1 MVESESRLLDMMN
14 SSNKGKVKE
23 KEERVL
29 KYLLE
34 HEDEIQ
40 SLSIAD
46 IAEKADVSKA
56 TVVRFCK
63 SLNFTGL
70 KDFKVWYEAGKSAS
84 YGPVVAVNGTESE
97 EEALSLLK
105 DGSIKTIEKT
115 LSGKNIEI
123 ISSIAQN
130 IKKYE
135 RIALLGEENG
145 PFPTMLKNKINR
157 AFPEKEVITN
167 TDNCDSVP
175 YAIVFSLEGNDR
187 KAMTALSSIILDGG
201 LVDAITAK
209 EDSLIAKASSKAL
222 VVSDENFL
230 KKDGHLLGEFS
241 LYMVVNYI
249 DVILSL

>member
-1 MVESESRLLDMMN
+1 MVESESRLLDMM
-14 SSNKGKVKE
+14 SSSKGKVKE

-40 SLSIAD
+40 NLSIAD

-63 SLNFTGL
+63 SLNFNGL
-70 KDFKVWYEAGKSAS
+70 KDFKVWYEAGKSVS
-84 YGPVVAVNGTESE
+84 YGPVVALNGSESE
-97 EEALSLLK
+97 EETLSLLK
-105 DGSIKTIEKT
+105 DGAIKTIDKT
-115 LSGKNIEI
+115 LSGKNVEI
-123 ISSIAQN
+123 ISSIIEN
-130 IKKYE
+130 IKRYE
-135 RIALLGEENG
+135 KFAILGEENG
-145 PFPTMLKNKINR
+145 PFPTILKNKINR

-167 TDNCDSVP
+167 TDNCDSIP

-187 KAMTALSSIILDGG
+187 KAMAALSSIILDGG

-230 KKDGHLLGEFS
+230 KKDSHLLGEFS
-241 LYMVVNYI
+241 LYMVINYI
-249 DVILSL
+249 DTILSL

>member
-14 SSNKGKVKE
+14 SSKGKVKE
-23 KEERVL
+23 KEERVF

-84 YGPVVAVNGTESE
+84 YGPVVVNGTESE

-135 RIALLGEENG
+135 KIALLGEENG
-145 PFPTMLKNKINR
+145 PFPTILKNKINR

-167 TDNCDSVP
+167 TDNCDGVP

-187 KAMTALSSIILDGG
+187 KSMAALSSIILDGG

-230 KKDGHLLGEFS
+230 KKDSHLLGEFS
-241 LYMVVNYI
+241 LYMVINYI
-249 DVILSL
+249 DVMLSL